1 MSIWLIRGDVEVALM
16 KTVRHAA
23 LVVLGLIPAA
33 VTAAGTALAMPSGV
47 GSAQDVVRMLEAN
60 GLKVILNPVSSA
72 RLDQCTVSA
81 VRPGPVVAEEASDV
95 TAGSPPHTT
104 VYVDIKC

>member
-1 MSIWLIRGDVEVALM
+1 MSVWLIRGDVEVASM
-16 KTVRHAA
+16 RTFARSA
-23 LVVLGLIPAA
+23 LVVLGLVPAA
-33 VTAAGTALAMPSGV
+33 MTAACPALAMPNAV
-47 GSAQDVVRMLEAN
+47 GSAQDVVRMLEAS
-60 GLKVILNPVSSA
+60 GLEVILNPVGAA

-81 VRPGPVVAEEASDV
+81 VRPGPVVAEEARSV